1 MQLLN
6 KQNIG
11 NLLIQSVAL
20 VSLVNFVCSQS
31 PAFAQEHWGGRRGAG
46 GFGGQGG
53 PGGFGNSF
61 ALVPAVV
68 ADVLLVPSLTKA
80 QQTKVRTLYIEYRAK
95 SAGRM
100 DVMNKLRGSSRH
112 GHDSDRVSSSHEK
125 GSDPVGNDHSR
136 GSGRSGKSDG
146 SGDGKRRHGPGSP
159 EDSMDNASSNL
170 RKTMFMSMI
179 KEYQKF
185 QENVV
190 GVLTEKQ
197 HAELKDIAKKAGSPD
212 YFAIRHYD
220 IMNAD

>member
-1 MQLLN
+1 MVN
-6 KQNIG
+6 KQSIG
-11 NLLIQSVAL
+11 NLLAQSVVLAFCL
-20 VSLVNFVCSQS
+20 NFCGSGS
-31 PAFAQEHWGGRRGAG
+31 PAASQEHWGGRGG
-46 GFGGQGG
+46 SSGFGGPVG

-61 ALVPAVV
+61 ALIPAVV

-112 GHDSDRVSSSHEK
+112 GHDSERGSNSPGK
-125 GSDPVGNDHSR
+125 GTDPVGNDHSR

-146 SGDGKRRHGPGSP
+146 SGDGKRRHGSGNP

-170 RKTMFMSMI
+170 RRTMFMSMI

-197 HAELKDIAKKAGSPD
+197 HAELKEIAKKAGSPD